1 MPLWGLRSRPRLM
14 HDGMSLTMHEAIL
27 RHAGESAIPTRLYQL
42 LSAGQRSN
50 LLTFLRSL

>member
-1 MPLWGLRSRPRLM
+1 
-14 HDGMSLTMHEAIL
+14 MSLTMHEAIL